1 MIMIPHNLRLQL
13 LISVVRMHDMS
24 HVMISKDQ
32 FEIPSVIN
40 WYLSIADQ
48 NSFPMLPQKFKL
60 ARFNITVTRKNTSRM
75 RTACLQIVHAIVSVA
90 TTRCHFLESTQM
102 NRFEQVS
109 SDHHQ
114 MSLAGGSTGLMPR
127 EQSDV
132 LGGTRPDLS
141 WGWVP
146 YHVTFPMMHLMLP
159 PPL

>member
-32 FEIPSVIN
+32 FEIPCVIN

-60 ARFNITVTRKNTSRM
+60 ARFNITVTRKHSSRM
-75 RTACLQIVHAIVSVA
+75 RTACLETAHASVSVA
-90 TTRCHFLESTQM
+90 TTRCHSLGVPKWTVLNMSL
-102 NRFEQVS
+102 
-109 SDHHQ
+109 SDHYQ
-114 MSLAGGSTGLMPR
+114 MSLARGSTGLMSR
-127 EQSDV
+127 GQSDV
-132 LGGTRPDLS
+132 LQEAGGTPPDLS

-146 YHVTFPMMHLMLP
+146 YHVTFPMMHLM
-159 PPL
+159 